1 MFIHSLQSFTL
12 FHEKSAG
19 DYVPGTKAKSMES
32 SRPTSK
38 ERKGNNDE
46 VPLDKTVGTPIN
58 KGSLK
63 TLKAKTKNDDKTAKE
78 EEGKDGQ
85 KDSTKPESKTSG
97 EKPAK
102 TEGDEKTVEKPPE
115 QKSEKTKKEDTKK
128 TDSKPHDDKE
138 SSKAEP
144 KGGSKTEPKSSAEK
158 SNNKTTDEKT
168 EKTSPALTDQ
178 STKKAS
184 SKPSDDKVT
193 SKAEPKEA
201 KKTEPKSSAEK
212 PVNKNTSEKVAK
224 TPPARTDQSTKKA
237 DSKPTGD
244 KEVSKAESKD
254 VTKPEPKSSK
264 EKLAKKT
271 AAEKTAET
279 SQPVIQESR
288 EELKLFSI
296 SVDATLPSPD
306 TISERMVLLEQSMR
320 NRPPR
325 QPRTPVEKL
334 TSPQRL
340 LRSAWEELEKEE
352 WYHGMLPIEDVK
364 TMLHQNGDFLVRKAE
379 HEIKSNPPIITVMW
393 NGILHHFPLYAVQR
407 TKFSSPEFSINLQI
421 YCDTYN
427 SLVAKHWME
436 KIPVFKDIILITAAP
451 KQAWELDK
459 TNVTM
464 DTKIGEGHFGEV
476 WKGRLKT
483 RIGESIVVAVKVMKV
498 NSNTQHQLEMFHQEA
513 RLMRMYDH
521 RNVVKL
527 HGLVFSEDDVM
538 VVMELVSGGSL
549 NHYLKQHKLMPL
561 TKASFCYD
569 IAAGLAY
576 LHARNCM
583 HRDVAARNCLVATD
597 GRLVKLSDFGLAA
610 HGSRIKLSTTEKVPI
625 RWQAPEVL
633 FYYTY
638 MRESDVWSY
647 GMLMSEIYNDGKV
660 PFHDKTI
667 AEVRAR
673 IHDPNF
679 RPFVPQL
686 PNYPKIPMLMHRCW
700 ELDVMKR
707 PTMKEVAKQLKG
719 YCIHTVKE
727 KPAVTTDSK
736 QQLIERVKTRGRIEA
751 VTVGSRIGHRRPA
764 VKHFILSAT
773 PTSTQNSK
781 SLSSENA
788 KSDAKIPSTMVDE
801 TEMDEAVKD
810 CRLRPFVPTKAGSK
824 RQHANPDT
832 GNHKND
838 QPQKQGELPKSKAS
852 KSRRQHD
859 VKKDTSQKK

>member
-1 MFIHSLQSFTL
+1 
-12 FHEKSAG
+12 
-19 DYVPGTKAKSMES
+19 MES

-58 KGSLK
+58 KGSFK

-85 KDSTKPESKTSG
+85 KNSTKPESKTSG
-97 EKPAK
+97 EKLAK
-102 TEGDEKTVEKPPE
+102 TEGDEKAAEKPPG
-115 QKSEKTKKEDTKK
+115 QKSEITKKEDTKK

-138 SSKAEP
+138 TSKAEP
-144 KGGSKTEPKSSAEK
+144 KDDLKSEPKSSAEK
-158 SNNKTTDEKT
+158 SHNKTTDEKT
-168 EKTSPALTDQ
+168 EKTSPAPTD
-178 STKKAS
+178 STRKTS
-184 SKPSDDKVT
+184 SKPSDDKET
-193 SKAEPKEA
+193 PKAEPKEA
-201 KKTEPKSSAEK
+201 KKPEPKPSAEK
-212 PVNKNTSEKVAK
+212 PVNKATSEKVAK

-244 KEVSKAESKD
+244 KETSKAELKD
-254 VTKPEPKSSK
+254 ATKPEPKSSK

-279 SQPVIQESR
+279 SQVNQLKNK
-288 EELKLFSI
+288 EETQKEEPKIPDI

-334 TSPQRL
+334 
-340 LRSAWEELEKEE
+340 
-352 WYHGMLPIEDVK
+352 
-364 TMLHQNGDFLVRKAE
+364 
-379 HEIKSNPPIITVMW
+379 PIITVMW

-407 TKFSSPEFSINLQI
+407 TKFSSPEFSINLQV

-476 WKGRLKT
+476 WKGQLKT

-707 PTMKEVAKQLKG
+707 PTMKEAAKQLKG

-736 QQLIERVKTRGRIEA
+736 QQLIERVKTRGRIE
-751 VTVGSRIGHRRPA
+751 
-764 VKHFILSAT
+764 L
-773 PTSTQNSK
+773 
-781 SLSSENA
+781 
-788 KSDAKIPSTMVDE
+788 PSTMVDE

-810 CRLRPFVPTKAGSK
+810 CRLKPFVPTNTGSK
-824 RQHANPDT
+824 RQHASPDND
-832 GNHKND
+832 NHKNE
-838 QPQKQGELPKSKAS
+838 QPRKQGELPKSHAS

-859 VKKDTSQKK
+859 KKKDTSQKK